1 MSGLWVD
8 AANVVVGEFGQ
19 GFVSILSSFLVM
31 SLVLVVVDGVLGVP
45 GCFGRRAARKKEEHT
60 VLMRQ
65 VLRDFGV
72 SHR

>member
-1 MSGLWVD
+1 MNGFWVD
-8 AANVVVGEFGQ
+8 AANVVVGEFGT
-19 GFVSILSSFLVM
+19 GFVVVLSFFFVVM
-31 SLVLVVVDGVLGVP
+31 LVLVVVDGVLGVP
-45 GCFGRRAARKKEEHT
+45 GCFGRRAARKKEEYT